1 MSKVRRIYVEK
12 RPAYAV
18 RANEL
23 EKEFKDYLG
32 LKGIKVRELVRL
44 DRKHP
49 KYHISYHSELSNHY
63 I

>member
-12 RPAYAV
+12 RPDYAV

-32 LKGIKVRELVRL
+32 LSSIHVRELVRY
-44 DRKHP
+44 DIEN
-49 KYHISYHSELSNHY
+49 ISV
-63 I
+63 